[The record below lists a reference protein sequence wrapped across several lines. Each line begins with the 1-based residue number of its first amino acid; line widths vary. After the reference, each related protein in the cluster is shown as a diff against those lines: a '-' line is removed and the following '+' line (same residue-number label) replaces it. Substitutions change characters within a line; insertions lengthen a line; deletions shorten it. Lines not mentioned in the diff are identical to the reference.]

1 MIETIIT
8 SIISGIIP
16 PTYMP
21 LVIIILVAWV
31 GIEQWLA
38 STKRVQ
44 ANSTVQLITN
54 IAKRIINKNNPT
66 APTTPAERTDDVP
79 DRT

>member
-8 SIISGIIP
+8 SIVSSVIP
-16 PTYMP
+16 AEYMP
-21 LVIIILVAWV
+21 LVLIILVAWV

-38 STKRVQ
+38 STKRVT
-44 ANSTVQLITN
+44 ANSTLQLITN
-54 IAKRIINKNNPT
+54 VAKKIINKNTPQAPVDNKPT
-66 APTTPAERTDDVP
+66 DVP